1 MKPMKL
7 RIQIAL
13 MSVLISIGAHFY
25 LTSHY
30 YPLKFG
36 YSTGNSV
43 CNLSG
48 KINCDA
54 VAASEY
60 AAFFEI
66 PVSVWGLAFNAV
78 LFMMIL
84 LSYLEWSENPERLR
98 RWTFLMVAMSL
109 AGSVLMGAISIF
121 LMSVYCIVCIGLYD
135 LSIISF
141 VAYKG
146 VLKEP
151 FFMHLKRDLSV
162 MWTESRGILVALVSI
177 PVLAFLTHQFFMQNL
192 GNAQVARM
200 VTESVEEWEHSPPQD
215 FVAKPAITMGPEK
228 DKATITLVEFADFR
242 CPHCKRASYTL
253 HAFVKAHPDVRFEF
267 YAFPLDGQCNE
278 KIGQSNGIS
287 CRLAAA
293 VYCAEREGK
302 GWEMHDM
309 LFDKQEEIAPLQTP
323 AELDTSLS
331 KNVTPLGLNFETLQ
345 RCLDQPETMDA
356 IRAMAKQGGL
366 VNVMGTPTLFANGKL
381 LSRGQLVP
389 VLQAVHARAKQS
401 KAM

>member
-1 MKPMKL
+1 MKA

-13 MSVLISIGAHFY
+13 LSVLLSIGAHLY

-36 YSTGNSV
+36 YSTGQSI
-43 CNLSG
+43 CNLSA
-48 KINCDA
+48 KFDCDA
-54 VAASEY
+54 VVASPY
-60 AAFFEI
+60 SSFLDVPI
-66 PVSVWGLAFNAV
+66 SVWGLAFNAV
-78 LFMMIL
+78 LLMLIL
-84 LSYLEWSENPERLR
+84 LSWLEWSEHPERLR
-98 RWTFLMVAMSL
+98 RWTFLMTGLSL
-109 AGSVLMGAISIF
+109 AGSFVMAGISAAM
-121 LMSVYCIVCIGLYD
+121 MSSYCPFCIALYA
-135 LSIISF
+135 LSF
-141 VAYKG
+141 VTFFAFKG

-151 FFMHLKRDLSV
+151 FFMHLKRDFAVLWS
-162 MWTESRGILVALVSI
+162 ESRGIVVALVAI

-192 GNAQVARM
+192 GNSQVARM
-200 VTESVEEWEHSPPQD
+200 VTESVDEWEHSPPQD
-215 FVAKPAITMGPEK
+215 FVAKPAIAMGPEK
-228 DKATITLVEFADFR
+228 DKATVTLVEFADFR

-278 KIGQSNGIS
+278 KIEQPNGIS

-309 LFDKQEEIAPLQTP
+309 LFDKQEEISHSQSP
-323 AELDTSLS
+323 AELDTNLG
-331 KNVTPLGLNFETLQ
+331 KNITPLGLNFETLQ

-356 IRAMAKQGGL
+356 IKAMAKQGAL

-389 VLQAVHARAKQS
+389 VLQSVHAKAKQS
-401 KAM
+401 KAL